1 MGAIILTIDRINQ
14 KQLKTQFINAIMIR
28 KAIIQANQ
36 IIIDEYSEQLDQ
48 VQAAGMNDDYL
59 VKTLEDLRSSDR
71 TAESELLTFQNLLEE
86 IGE

>member
-1 MGAIILTIDRINQ
+1 MAIRTFDHTDI
-14 KQLKTQFINAIMIR
+14 KQLKNAILTR

-36 IIIDEYSEQLDQ
+36 IIIDEYSKQLDQ

-59 VKTLEDLRSSDR
+59 VKTLEDLRSSNR